1 MLPTS
6 GITTEIVRLKLDEN
20 FKDIGLL
27 CTSNKINMWSK
38 YKPVSYS
45 SVSGIYPNSTGTT
58 ILSSIDY
65 GIQYIEHITSN
76 YKTLVGGYTI
86 NRVEVIFHHLD
97 LVILEDTNMMPIVL

>member
-38 YKPVSYS
+38 
-45 SVSGIYPNSTGTT
+45 NF
-58 ILSSIDY
+58 D
-65 GIQYIEHITSN
+65 
-76 YKTLVGGYTI
+76 KTL
-86 NRVEVIFHHLD
+86 NRVTPITVIPKDYNTIYF
-97 LVILEDTNMMPIVL
+97 II